1 MPTPADP
8 CWFQALTLDE
18 RAALPVP
25 VERWDPELAARR
37 LQRWRSQPPFADPAL
52 FALRLAA
59 DGLAEERLLR
69 LLGEPPAALAARC
82 PEAPDWLEDLEQAL
96 AGPAGP
102 WPGMERERS
111 DFLAAA
117 SPLLAWG
124 CRRLERGAAA
134 LKVLA
139 EKDGPGA
146 PFDSTAPGALAGIF
160 FPRLLFPLNLLLSR
174 TLAVELHIAGLEGR
188 LAGETPE
195 ERFRSFLA
203 LLSPP
208 EELRALLAR
217 YPVLA
222 RQLIVCVRQWADAS
236 LETLARLAGDRR
248 EIRALFFPEA
258 PDAGPGRL
266 AALEGTGGDLHR
278 GGRAVAVLVFESG
291 ERLVYKPKPL
301 AVDVHFQE
309 LLAWVDARGG
319 AGDGTGDAAPFR
331 RLRVLDR
338 GAYGWQ
344 EHAAPAECASPAELR
359 RFYRRTGGLLALLYA
374 LEATDVHMENL
385 IAAGEHPVL
394 VDLESLFHLRADRM
408 SSGMP
413 GGRAGAPAERTMGH
427 SVLRVGLLP
436 QRTDAGGEE
445 GYDLSGLGGAEGQVS
460 ALPLPSWEGE
470 GTDGVRLVRR
480 RLRAPG
486 SHNRPRLSGEEASA
500 LDHGEE
506 IVAGFAAVHRILA
519 DGREELLAPGGP
531 VARFAD
537 DEVRA
542 IVRPTMSYARLLQE
556 SCHPHVLQNG
566 LERDRLLDRLWEV
579 AAKSPLLNGLI
590 PAEQR
595 DLRRG
600 DVPLFTTRPGSR
612 DLRDGEGRS
621 IPGFADEPALD
632 SVRRRVAG
640 LDEADRV
647 RQVWFIR
654 ASLATLALNGDDAR
668 LPRYE
673 VVPPRRSAGREEL
686 IAAARA
692 VGDRLEALAVRGEE
706 DVSWIG
712 LTMAGFHWSLVP
724 MGPDL
729 YAGLTGVA
737 LFLAQLGAVTGEA
750 RYSEL
755 AAAALGTARRQL
767 AGSAAGGE
775 ALPAIGA
782 FSGWGGVVYALIHL
796 AALWNDPALLD
807 EAEAY
812 AAGPLSGLLDGDELL
827 DLMGG
832 AAGGLASLLAL
843 HAVRP
848 SPQALA
854 LAVRCGEH
862 LLARAVPQEE
872 GVGWTNG
879 GSGDRPLA
887 GFSHGAGGAAWALAS
902 LASATGGGRFRE
914 AAEAAIRYE
923 RTLFVPAAGNWRD
936 LRPIPR
942 PAGAPEAFMTAWCHG
957 APGVALS
964 RLRLL
969 AHLDD
974 PAFLQEIEAALAT
987 TLESGF
993 GLNHSLCHGDL
1004 GNLEPLLLAGSL
1016 LGDRRWEGEVA
1027 RLSAVVLESVERD
1040 GWLCGVPEGVETP
1053 GLMTGLAGIGYGLLR
1068 LADPGRVPSVL
1079 AFEGPRRS

>member
-1 MPTPADP
+1 MPTSLPSEP
-8 CWFQALTLDE
+8 CWLQALTLDE
-18 RAALPVP
+18 RAALPAP
-25 VERWDPELAARR
+25 VEQWDPDLAAKR
-37 LQRWRSQPPFADPAL
+37 LQRWRSQPPFGDPSL
-52 FALRLAA
+52 LALRLAA
-59 DGLAEERLLR
+59 DGLTEERFLQ
-69 LLGEPPAALAARC
+69 LLGETAESLAARC
-82 PEAPDWLEDLEQAL
+82 PQIPDWLEDLEEAL
-96 AGPAGP
+96 ESAESGGC
-102 WPGMERERS
+102 WPGKEEERA
-111 DFLAAA
+111 DFLGAA

-134 LKVLA
+134 LAALA
-139 EKDGPGA
+139 AEDPGA
-146 PFDSTAPGALAGIF
+146 PFDPGAVAAIF
-160 FPRLLFPLNLLLSR
+160 FPRLLFPVNLLLSR
-174 TLAVELHIAGLEGR
+174 TLAVELHIAGMEGG

-195 ERFRSFLA
+195 ERFRGFVARLGD
-203 LLSPP
+203 PG
-208 EELRALLAR
+208 ELRPLLAR

-222 RQLIVCVRQWADAS
+222 RQLAVCVRQWADAS

-248 EIRALFFPEA
+248 QIRALFFPS
-258 PDAGPGRL
+258 DPGRL
-266 AALEGTGGDLHR
+266 AALEGTGGDRHR
-278 GGRAVAVLVFESG
+278 GGRAVAVLRFESG

-309 LLAWVDARGG
+309 LLAWIDTRDNNRGT
-319 AGDGTGDAAPFR
+319 AVPFR

-338 GAYGWQ
+338 GSYGWQ
-344 EHAAPAECASPAELR
+344 EHAAPAECVSPEELR

-408 SSGMP
+408 SGT
-413 GGRAGAPAERTMGH
+413 GALAERTLGH

-436 QRTDAGGEE
+436 QRAEGGAGGEE
-445 GYDLSGLGGAEGQVS
+445 GFDLSALGGTDGQVS
-460 ALPLPSWEGE
+460 PLPLPSWDGV

-506 IVAGFAAVHRILA
+506 IVAGFAEVHRILA

-531 VARFAD
+531 IARFAD

-556 SCHPHVLQNG
+556 SCHPHVLQSA

-600 DVPLFTTRPGSR
+600 DVPVFAARPGSR
-612 DLRDGEGRS
+612 DLWDGDGQA
-621 IPGFADEPALD
+621 IPGFADEPALAC
-632 SVRRRVAG
+632 VRRRLEG
-640 LDEADRV
+640 LDAQDRA

-654 ASLATLALNGDDAR
+654 ASLATLALNGDTAR
-668 LPRYE
+668 LPSYT
-673 VVPPRRSAGREEL
+673 VAPPRRSADREAL
-686 IAAARA
+686 LAAARA
-692 VGDRLEALAVRGEE
+692 VGDRLETLAVREGE

-729 YAGLTGVA
+729 YGGLTGVA
-737 LFLAQLGAVTGEA
+737 LFLAQLGAATGEA
-750 RYSEL
+750 RYTEL
-755 AAAALGTARRQL
+755 AAAALRTARRQL
-767 AGSAAGGE
+767 AAGAEGM
-775 ALPAIGA
+775 PAIGA
-782 FSGWGGVVYALIHL
+782 FSGWGGVIYTLIHL
-796 AALWNDPALLD
+796 AALWDDPSLLD
-807 EAEAY
+807 EAETF
-812 AAGPLSGLLDGDELL
+812 AAGPLAGLIDRDGLL

-848 SPQALA
+848 SPQALS
-854 LAVRCGEH
+854 LAIHCGER
-862 LLARAVPQEE
+862 LLAAAAPQEE
-872 GVGWTNG
+872 GLGWTNG
-879 GSGDRPLA
+879 GSGERPLA

-902 LASATGGGRFRE
+902 LASASGGGRFRE

-942 PAGAPEAFMTAWCHG
+942 PADAPEAFMTAWCHG

-964 RLRLL
+964 RLLL
-969 AHLDD
+969 LPHLDD
-974 PAFLQEIEAALAT
+974 PVFRHEIETALAT

-1004 GNLEPLLLAGSL
+1004 GNLEPLLLAGRIL
-1016 LGDRRWEGEVA
+1016 DGGRWEGEVA
-1027 RLSAVVLESVERD
+1027 RLSAVVLESLERD
-1040 GWLCGVPEGVETP
+1040 GYLCGVPEGVETP

-1068 LADPGRVPSVL
+1068 LADPERVPSVL
-1079 AFEGPRRS
+1079 ALEGPRRA